1 MRKRLKKSAIVLSAF
16 LSVLIIT
23 LGIGVTIAYLGR
35 SAAKDN
41 TIIVGI
47 GDASID
53 EEFSEPSIQ
62 RMVNDNMQKEVAVKN
77 TGTVPCF
84 VRVYAEFS
92 DSEVAENASIY
103 SYGVKLDWDDYKE
116 ALTDEDFSLDWQFI
130 PLSGGSEPRELRG
143 YFYYKRILQPGEST
157 SKLIEAVATD
167 FRTDPDDS
175 NIDRI
180 IPYEMIIYSE
190 TVQTVETGAT
200 EVTEVVGG
208 QTVTRTVNGLEYTDA
223 QWKQAW
229 KSYLQTA
236 Y

>member
-1 MRKRLKKSAIVLSAF
+1 MRKRLKKSAIVLSAA

-23 LGIGVTIAYLGR
+23 LGIGLTIAYLGR
-35 SAAKDN
+35 SASKEN

-53 EEFSEPSIQ
+53 EQFSEPSEQ
-62 RMVNDNMQKEVAVKN
+62 RMVNENMRKEVTVKN

-92 DSEVAENASIY
+92 DSEVADSASIY
-103 SYGVKLDWDDYKE
+103 SYGVKMSWSDYKN
-116 ALTDEDFSLDWQFI
+116 ALTAADFSPDWQFI
-130 PLSGGSEPRELRG
+130 PLTGGTDPKELRG
-143 YFYYKRILQPGEST
+143 YFYYKKILQPGEST
-157 SKLIEAVATD
+157 SKLIEGVATD
-167 FRTDPDDS
+167 FRTYENDS

-180 IPYEMIIYSE
+180 KAYEMIVYSE
-190 TVQTVETGAT
+190 TVQTVETGAA
-200 EVTEVVGG
+200 EVTETVGG
-208 QTVTRTVNGLEYTDA
+208 QTVTRNVYGLEYTDA